1 MAKVRPVV
9 AQVSPKQDSAKCN
22 RSLVV
27 PQEEQHPRSERP
39 SVKEVIQADT
49 GQQVSV
55 EPDPLVKVE
64 HPDNEGIM
72 EVLTLSTLC
81 CLSA

>member
-1 MAKVRPVV
+1 MAKVSPVV